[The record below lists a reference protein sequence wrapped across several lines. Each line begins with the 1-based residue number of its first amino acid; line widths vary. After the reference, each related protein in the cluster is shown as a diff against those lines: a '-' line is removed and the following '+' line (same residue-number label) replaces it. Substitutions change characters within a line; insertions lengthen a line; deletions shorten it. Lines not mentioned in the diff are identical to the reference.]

1 MNKSSIT
8 KKSFVF
14 IWALALFFTVPKLA
28 YGMHIAE
35 GFLPM
40 AWCAF
45 YFVACV
51 PFVALGI
58 RDIRKKT
65 MSSKDLKML
74 LALIGAFAFVLSA
87 MKLPSVTGSS
97 SHPTGT
103 GLGAMIFGP
112 FAMSVVSIVVLLF
125 QALFL
130 AHGGLTTLGAN
141 VLSMGIAGPIVAF
154 AIYKVFKNKNKK
166 LAIFLGAT
174 LGDLATYLVTSI
186 QLGLA
191 FPATTGGFAAAF
203 IKFVSIFA
211 ITQVPLAVVEGI
223 ITVMIFDFIEKHASE
238 ELLEVGGV
246 R

>member
-1 MNKSSIT
+1 MKN
-8 KKSFVF
+8 SFVTKNSF
-14 IWALALFFTVPKLA
+14 IFLWALALFLTIPQAA

-35 GFLPM
+35 GFLPIGW
-40 AWCAF
+40 AAF
-45 YFVACV
+45 YFVACI
-51 PFVALGI
+51 PFVVLGL
-58 RDIRKKT
+58 RDIKKKT
-65 MSSKDLKML
+65 LNKKDLKML

-141 VLSMGIAGPIVAF
+141 VLSMGIAGPLAAF
-154 AIYKVFKNKNKK
+154 GVYKLLKNKNKK
-166 LAIFLGAT
+166 LAIFLGAMI
-174 LGDLATYLVTSI
+174 GDLATYLVTSI

-191 FPATTGGFAAAF
+191 FPATTGGFLAAF
-203 IKFVSIFA
+203 GKFVSIFA
-211 ITQVPLAVVEGI
+211 ITQIPLAIVEGI
-223 ITVMIFDFIEKHASE
+223 ITVMIFEFIEKYASE

-246 R
+246 K